1 MSHVL
6 WRWWSGCCPG
16 DGSICETTV
25 GYSRKCDTAKKRCDT
40 ASQKRLSVSGN
51 GPDENG
57 ELTTGKSGSR
67 RTSWGSPSFR
77 KTPCDETGAFLRFS
91 ENPKVDI
98 LGVSSFEVLLLP
110 LVHIYRPVYG
120 LLLPIII
127 YQGVVLGLLLTRL
140 HLTCLL
146 SVEIIRGGGWN

>member
-98 LGVSSFEVLLLP
+98 LGVSSFEVL
-110 LVHIYRPVYG
+110 YY
-120 LLLPIII
+120 
-127 YQGVVLGLLLTRL
+127 
-140 HLTCLL
+140 LL
-146 SVEIIRGGGWN
+146 STFIDPFTVSCCRLSSTKVLCWVCF